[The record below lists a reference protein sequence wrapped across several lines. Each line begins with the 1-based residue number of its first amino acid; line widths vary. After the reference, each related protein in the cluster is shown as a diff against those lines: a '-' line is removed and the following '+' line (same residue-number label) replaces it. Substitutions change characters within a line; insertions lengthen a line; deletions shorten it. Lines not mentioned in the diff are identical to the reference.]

1 MRNTKKAI
9 SILLTLLMVV
19 GMMSTFAFA
28 ATGSSTIVVKNA
40 AEGQEYNAYKIFDLL
55 KSTDG
60 NSYSYTITND
70 KYNEWGETIK
80 SVLGADSLKAAA
92 DGSKY
97 VLIQPNGGLTETQI
111 RSLAAAM
118 GSMDKTAITPE
129 GTAFGIKGV
138 DSKVTATIN
147 NLEEGYYFIDSSLGS
162 LCILTAH
169 DKQEIAEKNGKPGVE
184 KTADKYTAS
193 LGDTI
198 NYTITITAGG
208 NSKTDYKVT
217 DNMASGLKYNGNTT
231 LNITVDGVAVDSTKY
246 SVTNPIGK
254 AFEILF
260 PQSYMA
266 TLEKG
271 KQIVITYKATVIGET
286 NIKNSV
292 DLKFGETTSTDD
304 TDTYTG
310 KIEVLKYETG
320 NKDKKLAGAKFVVSK
335 DGKYLASSIDANG
348 NKIYSWADSYI
359 DNGNIIAGIET
370 LITDNE
376 GKASISGLAAGTY
389 QLIEYEAPA
398 GYNKLDAPVSV
409 ELKEQKTGD
418 KVTGV
423 VSSVKEIANSTGS
436 MLPSTGGIGTTI
448 FYLIGAILVI
458 GAGVVFVTRRRMHSD
473 K

>member
-1 MRNTKKAI
+1 
-9 SILLTLLMVV
+9 
-19 GMMSTFAFA
+19 
-28 ATGSSTIVVKNA
+28 
-40 AEGQEYNAYKIFDLL
+40 
-55 KSTDG
+55 
-60 NSYSYTITND
+60 
-70 KYNEWGETIK
+70 
-80 SVLGADSLKAAA
+80 
-92 DGSKY
+92 
-97 VLIQPNGGLTETQI
+97 
-111 RSLAAAM
+111 
-118 GSMDKTAITPE
+118 
-129 GTAFGIKGV
+129 
-138 DSKVTATIN
+138 
-147 NLEEGYYFIDSSLGS
+147 
-162 LCILTAH
+162 
-169 DKQEIAEKNGKPGVE
+169 
-184 KTADKYTAS
+184 
-193 LGDTI
+193 
-198 NYTITITAGG
+198 
-208 NSKTDYKVT
+208 
-217 DNMASGLKYNGNTT
+217 
-231 LNITVDGVAVDSTKY
+231 
-246 SVTNPIGK
+246 
-254 AFEILF
+254 
-260 PQSYMA
+260 MA

>member
-28 ATGSSTIVVKNA
+28 ATGSSTIVIKNA
-40 AEGQEYNAYKIFDLL
+40 ADGQEYNAYKIFDLV

-60 NSYSYTITND
+60 NSYSYTMTND
-70 KYNEWGETIK
+70 KYNEWGTTIK

-97 VLIQPNGGLTETQI
+97 VLVQPDGGLTETQI

-118 GSMDKTAITPE
+118 GSMDKTAITAE
-129 GTAFGIKGV
+129 GTAVGV
-138 DSKVTATIN
+138 NGVATIN

-169 DKQEIAEKNGKPGVE
+169 DKEEISEKNGKPGVE

-231 LNITVDGVAVDSTKY
+231 LNITVDGVAVDNTKY
-246 SVTNPIGK
+246 NVTNPAGK

-260 PQSYMA
+260 LQSYMA

-271 KQIVITYKATVIGET
+271 KQIVITYTATVVGET

-310 KIEVLKYETG
+310 KIEVLKYETN

-335 DGKYLASSIDANG
+335 GGKYLASSIDADG

-359 DNGNIIAGIET
+359 DNGNIRAGIET

-389 QLIEYEAPA
+389 QLIEYEAPE

-423 VSSVKEIANSTGS
+423 GSSVKEIANSTGS
-436 MLPSTGGIGTTI
+436 MLPETGGIGTTI

>member
-1 MRNTKKAI
+1 
-9 SILLTLLMVV
+9 
-19 GMMSTFAFA
+19 MMSAFAFA
-28 ATGSSTIVVKNA
+28 ETSTGSTITITNA
-40 AEGQEYNAYKIFDLL
+40 VEGQTYNAYKIFDLV
-55 KSTDG
+55 KSADG
-60 NSYSYTITND
+60 NSYSYTMTND
-70 KYNEWGETIK
+70 KYDIWGSTIK
-80 SVLGADSLKAAA
+80 SVLGDNCLKQAA

-97 VLIQPNGGLTETQI
+97 VVIQNSTTFTEENIKT
-111 RSLAAAM
+111 LAARM
-118 GSMDKTAITPE
+118 GELVNKGTPD
-129 GTAFGIKGV
+129 GTATAVAAG
-138 DSKVTATIN
+138 TATITG
-147 NLEEGYYFIDSSLGS
+147 LEAGYYFIDSSLGS
-162 LCILTAH
+162 LCILRAH
-169 DKQEIAEKNGKPGVE
+169 DSETIAEKNTKPGVE

-193 LGDTI
+193 LGDII

-217 DNMASGLKYNGNTT
+217 DNMASGLKYNGNET
-231 LNITVDGVAVDSTKY
+231 LNITVDGVAVNNTKY
-246 SVTNPIGK
+246 NVTNPTGK

-260 PQSYMA
+260 PQNYMA

-271 KQIVITYKATVIGET
+271 KQIVITYTATVVGET

-310 KIEVLKYETG
+310 KIEVLKYETN

-335 DGKYLASSIDANG
+335 GNKYLASSIDADG
-348 NKIYSWADSYI
+348 NKIYSWVDSYI
-359 DNGNIIAGIET
+359 DNGNIRAGIET

-423 VSSVKEIANSTGS
+423 VSIVKEIANSTGS
-436 MLPSTGGIGTTI
+436 MLPETGGIGTTI